1 MKKPTLRLRQ
11 VFEGPTHFKVVK
23 PLGNPIKIAKKGLS
37 PNLMGRL
44 RKFANGAEVTEPVYG
59 DGTTEEQLA
68 QVRSDIEAEAQR
80 EEPSVDVL
88 GMLREREKQLV
99 DRQFNAAD
107 VDSKP
112 VVADQQAPTARS
124 RPRPQRPVGAPVEV
138 IKASDVA
145 PVEIVKPPSLRQI
158 AESSPVEQP
167 VGVPVE
173 AIKASNVE
181 QYPISASATPV
192 VSKAPRVLGLTTA
205 EMPPAPVATVMQ
217 RAVAPQGES
226 VVETG
231 VAAPVRRSPGFAPEI
246 AGAPG
251 SAVVEMSV
259 APSAEP
265 APSLPVA
272 VKAEE
277 DLTPVEYARQS
288 IREELGKKNP
298 DRDVLKQYFEAL
310 KDAVQIERAERAA
323 AAVEVAPAPTVP
335 AVTVVPA
342 PAAPAAAPATA
353 VAPTKPAPAAPAVPA
368 AAVAPV
374 EPSAAV
380 ATPTPLA
387 AVAVVPAAPPAG
399 PQLPRGFDPAKPL
412 TVELFREMKQI
423 NKDMTDDQAA
433 AALIRAAVPDAPEVL
448 PDLDKLALPPPAGAD
463 EDTLKRFDDAKTK
476 LVGAII
482 DQAKADREA
491 AQALVV
497 ANEKAQA
504 QRLVNAD
511 RDRAEA
517 DALKV
522 RRDNLRAA
530 VEGGFKPTSYFES
543 VGLAGQI
550 GTALSLAAGAFAT
563 GMTGMPNYAM
573 KIYSDAVERDLDIQ
587 KGKYNSLV
595 NQYNRLLGDAE
606 DAEKLARADL
616 NDLAA
621 LQVEAIKARST
632 VRGIAPA
639 AERMI
644 AELQA
649 KAERERAEVAI
660 KAAEAREAKVKADL
674 ADETLDSQNKY
685 RNALADTA
693 KARAAVVGTAK
704 TPPAGKELPQR
715 GESGLDLFYRLNAT
729 EQGKRIFNVKNPK
742 TGKVIEVAAATPT
755 SRNEAQNQL
764 TFRQS
769 ALDQANRVLE
779 ILKTKPNVLDVNEMK
794 QVQTAMTRFL
804 TEYPA
809 SSGAKR
815 ILPRTDKDIV
825 MNAIFDSPV
834 PYARY
839 ANLLDNTKAAMQEF
853 KHSIEDGINQV
864 VANYGIEGHPGKVEF
879 MGGMASGK
887 ARVRA
892 ADGGGDNS
900 NMVKI
905 RYRVGPNKYKEQE
918 IPAQNLEAAK
928 QRLGKL
934 FDSVIP

>member
-44 RKFANGAEVTEPVYG
+44 RKFAQAGEVTDPVEVTG
-59 DGTTEEQLA
+59 D
-68 QVRSDIEAEAQR
+68 
-80 EEPSVDVL
+80 
-88 GMLREREKQLV
+88 ERAIDFE
-99 DRQFNAAD
+99 
-107 VDSKP
+107 
-112 VVADQQAPTARS
+112 
-124 RPRPQRPVGAPVEV
+124 APVEAPIAPLPRAPTLAEIMARPEFV
-138 IKASDVA
+138 TTQEAVGVPVETIKASDVEQA
-145 PVEIVKPPSLRQI
+145 PVI
-158 AESSPVEQP
+158 
-167 VGVPVE
+167 VPV
-173 AIKASNVE
+173 APPMTTAVM
-181 QYPISASATPV
+181 PRMVATPE
-192 VSKAPRVLGLTTA
+192 AQRMG
-205 EMPPAPVATVMQ
+205 PPAPVAPVMQ
-217 RAVAPQGES
+217 RAAVPDEEEQLTDLQYANKLIEEEMAKDKPDYKL
-226 VVETG
+226 VEEYFKTFKEL
-231 VAAPVRRSPGFAPEI
+231 VDAEAAKSQPTTVMPAAPVAAAPVVVRRAPGFAPEI
-246 AGAPG
+246 SGAPG
-251 SAVVEMSV
+251 SLQTETPTVTRRGTVVT
-259 APSAEP
+259 APA
-265 APSLPVA
+265 VA
-272 VKAEE
+272 V
-277 DLTPVEYARQS
+277 P
-288 IREELGKKNP
+288 
-298 DRDVLKQYFEAL
+298 
-310 KDAVQIERAERAA
+310 AA
-323 AAVEVAPAPTVP
+323 
-335 AVTVVPA
+335 VPA
-342 PAAPAAAPATA
+342 PAPAAAPAAAVETA
-353 VAPTKPAPAAPAVPA
+353 PAPAPAPAAAPAAVVTPATPVPAAPAVTTAAVSPAKPGA
-368 AAVAPV
+368 AA
-374 EPSAAV
+374 AA
-380 ATPTPLA
+380 PTPLA
-387 AVAVVPAAPPAG
+387 AVTAVPSAPPAG
-399 PQLPRGFDPAKPL
+399 PRLPSGFDPAKPL

-423 NKDMTDDQAA
+423 NKGMTDEQAA
-433 AALIRAAVPDAPEVL
+433 SALIRAAVPDAPEVL
-448 PDLDKLALPPPAGAD
+448 PDLDKLALAPPVGAD
-463 EDTLKRFDDAKTK
+463 EDTLKRFDDAKAK
-476 LVGAII
+476 LVGSII

-504 QRLVNAD
+504 QRLINAD

-530 VEGGFKPTSYFES
+530 VEGGFSPTSYFES

-649 KAERERAEVAI
+649 KAESERAEVAI

-674 ADETLDSQNKY
+674 ADETLTSQNKY
-685 RNALADTA
+685 RNALANTA
-693 KARAAVVGTAK
+693 NARAAVVGTAK

-742 TGKVIEVAAATPT
+742 TGKVVEVAAATPT

-779 ILKTKPNVLDVNEMK
+779 ILKTKPNMLDVNEMK

-825 MNAIFDSPV
+825 MNAIFDNPV

-839 ANLLDNTKAAMQEF
+839 ANLFDNTKVAMQEF

-879 MGGMASGK
+879 MGGMASDK

-892 ADGGGDNS
+892 ADG
-900 NMVKI
+900 KI
-905 RYRVGPNKYKEQE
+905 YVIDR
-918 IPAQNLEAAK
+918 AK
-928 QRLGKL
+928 LADALKVPG
-934 FDSVIP
+934 VTEVP

>member
-44 RKFANGAEVTEPVYG
+44 RKFATGAEVTEPVYG
-59 DGTTEEQLA
+59 TGTTEEQLT

-88 GMLREREKQLV
+88 RMLREREQQLV
-99 DRQFNAAD
+99 DRQLNTD
-107 VDSKP
+107 NVDSKP
-112 VVADQQAPTARS
+112 IVADQQASTA
-124 RPRPQRPVGAPVEV
+124 RPRPRSQRPVGAPVEV
-138 IKASDVA
+138 IKASNMEQAPVIVPAAPPMDVA
-145 PVEIVKPPSLRQI
+145 
-158 AESSPVEQP
+158 
-167 VGVPVE
+167 
-173 AIKASNVE
+173 AI
-181 QYPISASATPV
+181 
-192 VSKAPRVLGLTTA
+192 PRVRGLTTA
-205 EMPPAPVATVMQ
+205 EMPPAPVAPAMQ
-217 RAVAPQGES
+217 RTTVPDEQQIAPS
-226 VVETG
+226 TT
-231 VAAPVRRSPGFAPEI
+231 APVVVRRTPGFAPEI
-246 AGAPG
+246 PGAPG
-251 SAVVEMSV
+251 
-259 APSAEP
+259 APRAEQIAPVSNLDQINAMIGDEISKAEP
-265 APSLPVA
+265 DMDRLARLT
-272 VKAEE
+272 AE
-277 DLTPVEYARQS
+277 
-288 IREELGKKNP
+288 
-298 DRDVLKQYFEAL
+298 
-310 KDAVQIERAERAA
+310 AERLAAATPAPVIPAVPAA
-323 AAVEVAPAPTVP
+323 AAAK
-335 AVTVVPA
+335 AVSA
-342 PAAPAAAPATA
+342 PAAPAAAPAVSAVPDTVSVTA
-353 VAPTKPAPAAPAVPA
+353 PVAPTPLTAVTA
-368 AAVAPV
+368 
-374 EPSAAV
+374 
-380 ATPTPLA
+380 
-387 AVAVVPAAPPAG
+387 VPAAPPAG
-399 PQLPRGFDPAKPL
+399 PALPRGFDPTKPL

-423 NKDMTDDQAA
+423 NKDMTDEQAA
-433 AALIRAAVPDAPEVL
+433 SALIRAAVPDAPEAL

-463 EDTLKRFDDAKTK
+463 EDTLKRFDDAKAK

-482 DQAKADREA
+482 DQAKADRET

-504 QRLVNAD
+504 QRLINAE

-530 VEGGFKPTSYFES
+530 VEGGFSPTSYFES

-674 ADETLDSQNKY
+674 ADETLTSQNKY
-685 RNALADTA
+685 RNALANTA
-693 KARAAVVGTAK
+693 NARAAVVGTAK

-742 TGKVIEVAAATPT
+742 TGKVVEIAAATPT

-779 ILKTKPNVLDVNEMK
+779 ILKTKPNMLDVNEMK

-825 MNAIFDSPV
+825 MNAIFDNPV

-839 ANLLDNTKAAMQEF
+839 ANLFDNTRVAMQEF

-879 MGGMASGK
+879 MGGMASDK

-892 ADGGGDNS
+892 ADG
-900 NMVKI
+900 KI
-905 RYRVGPNKYKEQE
+905 YVIDR
-918 IPAQNLEAAK
+918 AK
-928 QRLGKL
+928 LADALKVPG
-934 FDSVIP
+934 VTEVP